1 MYSVLVILA
10 VLAAIL
16 LILIVLVQ
24 ESKGGGLTSNMA
36 SGNSIMGVHKTTN
49 FVENTTWTLA
59 IVLVVLSIVTHFC
72 TPEAKNA
79 DAIVT
84 DIKTAVPAAP
94 VEIPAAPV
102 EAPAVDVKAET
113 PAASTEAPAAPAT
126 EAQN

>member
-10 VLAAIL
+10 VIAAIL

-36 SGNSIMGVHKTTN
+36 GGNSIMGVHKTTN

-59 IVLVVLSIVTHFC
+59 IALVVLSIATHFC

-94 VEIPAAPV
+94 APTVPALDVNAPAAPAEAPAAPV
-102 EAPAVDVKAET
+102 
-113 PAASTEAPAAPAT
+113 APAT